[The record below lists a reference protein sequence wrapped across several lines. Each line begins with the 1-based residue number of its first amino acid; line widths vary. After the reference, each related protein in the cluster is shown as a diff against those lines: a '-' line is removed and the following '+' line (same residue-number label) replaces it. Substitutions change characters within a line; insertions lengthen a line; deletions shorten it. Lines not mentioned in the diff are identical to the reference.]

1 LDVKLDVE
9 KLSYGERHKLLGNI
23 IVPRPI
29 FLVSTLS
36 ESGNPNLAPY
46 SLSNIICYTPAMVF
60 LTPMRKNRGE
70 KKDTLVNIEQ
80 TQEFVINMVTEDM
93 AQQMTVASRA
103 YPPEVNEFKMSGLT
117 PIPSD
122 LVKPPRVAESPFNL
136 ECRLTQVIPLGSPGE
151 ITADMILGVI
161 LRAHIADNYYNG
173 GAVDTPSAHLIGRMG
188 LGFYTRTRDL
198 FKMGEN

>member
-1 LDVKLDVE
+1 MKLDVGD
-9 KLSYGERHKLLGNI
+9 LSNAERHKLLGNLV
-23 IVPRPI
+23 VPRPI

-36 ESGNPNLAPY
+36 KSGNANLAPY

-60 LTPMRKNRGE
+60 LTPMRKPGGN

-93 AQQMTVASRA
+93 AQQMTITSRA
-103 YPPEVNEFKMSGLT
+103 YPPEVNEFQMSGLT
-117 PIPSD
+117 PVPSD
-122 LVKPPRVAESPFNL
+122 LVKPSRVAESPFNL
-136 ECRLTQVIPLGSPGE
+136 ECRLKQIIPFGDPLD
-151 ITADMILGVI
+151 ITADMILGTI
-161 LRAHIADNYYNG
+161 LRVHIADNYYNG
-173 GAVDTPSAHLIGRMG
+173 GAVDTASAHLIGRMG